1 MSGTPGRTSPP
12 LGTAVPEI
20 SIVHHAHSLWATKEE
35 VGVSCQ
41 KDKDSPTTR
50 EPRSGPVSSLAGKK
64 VPGCD
69 PSPSPS
75 TFLLPAART
84 SLSPARP
91 GWRSPSCA
99 APEEHLEPPLPLPS
113 PGPWTTHPRT
123 PARAPA
129 PLPQPPGRPSRRA
142 ERAVPTAQG
151 GDRAGEK
158 GCSRRLSE
166 QPAAAHTP
174 PLRRE

>member
-1 MSGTPGRTSPP
+1 MSR
-12 LGTAVPEI
+12 
-20 SIVHHAHSLWATKEE
+20 
-35 VGVSCQ
+35 Q
-41 KDKDSPTTR
+41 KDKDSPATR
-50 EPRSGPVSSLAGKK
+50 EPRSGPVSSLAGKR

-75 TFLLPAART
+75 TFLFPAART

-123 PARAPA
+123 PARAQP
-129 PLPQPPGRPSRRA
+129 PLPQPPGRPSPPRPPQSLAEPQPRGRGRR
-142 ERAVPTAQG
+142 VPVPRWLWCPDAAGTASAPASLVWFQLRSG
-151 GDRAGEK
+151 GSG
-158 GCSRRLSE
+158 
-166 QPAAAHTP
+166 
-174 PLRRE
+174 